1 MKTKNIAN
9 AHTTIRRLYR
19 AHVSICEVVRSID
32 EGEGAL
38 VAILLLSKILE
49 CTDNFYNFMSIS
61 YAFLGDWTNRKF
73 VNLGVTLIWASI
85 KGALIV
91 LMVEHCHKTQ
101 EEFQTT
107 QNHVSH
113 LMCASADREF
123 KHELS
128 RFYDQVVNDTPAF
141 SPLGICVLTRQLL
154 VGIIGGIVT
163 FLAIVLQFHVIDR
176 VKLQN

>member
-1 MKTKNIAN
+1 
-9 AHTTIRRLYR
+9 
-19 AHVSICEVVRSID
+19 
-32 EGEGAL
+32 
-38 VAILLLSKILE
+38 
-49 CTDNFYNFMSIS
+49 
-61 YAFLGDWTNRKF
+61 
-73 VNLGVTLIWASI
+73 
-85 KGALIV
+85 
-91 LMVEHCHKTQ
+91 MVEHCHKTQ

-128 RFYDQVVNDTPAF
+128 RFYDQVVDDTPAF

-154 VGIIGGIVT
+154 VGIIGGIAT

-176 VKLQN
+176 VELL